1 MNELLLVIQLA
12 GRRAALPA
20 IEVNAVVELAEVTPV
35 PRAAAHV
42 VGLAALIGLIVAV
55 LQAATQVQDVTLA
68 HLPRLVVVAVALA
81 LLGPWMGAE
90 IAAFATRA
98 WIGG

>member
-1 MNELLLVIQLA
+1 MPSIEALTELGQEALLVSLLVS
-12 GRRAALPA
+12 LP
-20 IEVNAVVELAEVTPV
+20 
-35 PRAAAHV
+35 V